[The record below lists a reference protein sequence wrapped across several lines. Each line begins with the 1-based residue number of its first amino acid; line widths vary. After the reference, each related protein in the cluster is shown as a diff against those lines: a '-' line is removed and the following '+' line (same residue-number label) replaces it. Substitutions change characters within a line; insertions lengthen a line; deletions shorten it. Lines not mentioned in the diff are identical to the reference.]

1 MTNSP
6 GPNVD
11 WDTALLIGRCI
22 SGLCWPASNGLIMHY
37 SGIGGPAAS
46 VLIVVIENTWAAIH
60 QGSLTEAHP
69 FISLSV
75 NIFIWFLAADTERVG
90 QLADFWAAKNTW
102 GRLDLAGVF
111 PRQQGRWQ
119 GELVPGTGF
128 FLGGRGGESL
138 ALYIC
143 LPQWSVWVRERAEP
157 RTCLGRCSR
166 HGRLTKTDGPEE
178 RRSTS
183 STPSLVK
190 KQLDK
195 SSPQAGD

>member
-128 FLGGRGGESL
+128 FWGVGGGNHSPCIFVFHSDLCGYERGQSPE
-138 ALYIC
+138 
-143 LPQWSVWVRERAEP
+143 PVWAGVAA
-157 RTCLGRCSR
+157 
-166 HGRLTKTDGPEE
+166 TDG
-178 RRSTS
+178 
-183 STPSLVK
+183 
-190 KQLDK
+190 
-195 SSPQAGD
+195 